1 MNMDRKF
8 ERLVTNITKLGIV
21 ENVVRSMIF
30 DIPEMNE
37 HRDSILLE
45 VVRLSRKLE
54 IEFDQTA
61 KDSK

>member
-1 MNMDRKF
+1 MDRKF